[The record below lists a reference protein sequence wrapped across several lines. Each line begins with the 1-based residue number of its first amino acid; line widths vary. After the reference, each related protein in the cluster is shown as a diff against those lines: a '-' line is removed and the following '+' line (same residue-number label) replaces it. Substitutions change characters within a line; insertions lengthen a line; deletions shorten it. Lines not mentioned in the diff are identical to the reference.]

1 MGKDV
6 ANTYDSFLRFV
17 RFYKIDEGV
26 LGGVSN
32 ALVSLGTMRDVG
44 AWAPRGGCVGLGIDL
59 RATPPTDVVKIK
71 TIRLQARNCRKVYET
86 QTADTLSLNEL

>member
-1 MGKDV
+1 VGKDV

-59 RATPPTDVVKIK
+59 RATPPTDVVKSQNDQVTSEK
-71 TIRLQARNCRKVYET
+71 LQESLCNSNCGHAEP
-86 QTADTLSLNEL
+86 Q

>member
-44 AWAPRGGCVGLGIDL
+44 AWAPMGGL
-59 RATPPTDVVKIK
+59 RRAGDRPKSNPSD
-71 TIRLQARNCRKVYET
+71 RCG
-86 QTADTLSLNEL
+86 